1 MTADYS
7 DLRILLV
14 DDQPHVRK
22 YVRDVL
28 ASIGVE
34 QVTEA
39 ASGRAAMQAVTEPG
53 AVFDLILCDLVMA
66 DKDGIETIRAM
77 ASMGLRCA
85 VAILSVEDSRVI
97 ESVGLLAKLGGLN
110 LVGAVSKPL
119 TVEKLVP
126 LLQRTREAVTPSAP
140 VANVVTESEI
150 AEALKKHQFEVA
162 FQPQI
167 QMKSGDCTSV
177 EATLHWKH
185 PRHGVLDSVAL
196 MPLAAGSPAL
206 LAQLTTLTLRESMAA
221 CGRWR
226 ADGHELS
233 VAVNLSPLVFGQLN
247 LPELI
252 EQGATEYEVPAS
264 AVTIEVAETTLIPE
278 SVPAMLEIAAR
289 LRIKGFQLALDEFT
303 GGSSGIQDLLKI
315 PFNELKLSATV
326 VSGVTE
332 SNRKRAVVEAGLAL
346 ARSLKVR
353 AVAVG
358 VQSRPEWNLLA
369 DLGCDLAQGD
379 FLAQPMSGVGLNIWM
394 TKWMLHQ
401 R

>member
-7 DLRILLV
+7 GLRVLIV

-28 ASIGVE
+28 ASVGVG

-39 ASGRAAMQAVTEPG
+39 ESGRSAMQVVTEPG
-53 AVFDLILCDLVMA
+53 AAFDLILCDLVMA
-66 DKDGIETIRAM
+66 DTDGIETIRAL

-85 VAILSVEDSRVI
+85 VAILSVEDPRVI
-97 ESVGLLAKLGGLN
+97 ESAGLLATLGGLH

-126 LLQRTREAVTPSAP
+126 LLQRTRDAAKPTASLVDD
-140 VANVVTESEI
+140 I
-150 AEALKKHQFEVA
+150 AEDELAAALAAHQFDVV

-167 QMKSGDCTSV
+167 AMKSGDCTSV
-177 EATLHWKH
+177 EAMLRWNH
-185 PRHGVLDSVAL
+185 PRHGVIDTAAL
-196 MPLAAGSPAL
+196 LALAAGSPTL
-206 LAQLTTLTLRESMAA
+206 LAQLTMLTLRESMAT

-247 LPELI
+247 LPELV
-252 EQGATEYEVPAS
+252 EQSTVEHHVPAS
-264 AVTIEVAETTLIPE
+264 VVTIEVAETTLSPE

-303 GGSSGIQDLLKI
+303 GGSSGIQELLKI
-315 PFNELKLSATV
+315 PFNELKLSGSV
-326 VSGVTE
+326 VTGVTE
-332 SNRKRAVVEAGLAL
+332 SNRKRAVVEAGMAL
-346 ARSLKVR
+346 ARSLRVR
-353 AVAVG
+353 TVAVG
-358 VQSRPEWNLLA
+358 VQTRPEWNLLLE
-369 DLGCDLAQGD
+369 LGCDAAQGD
-379 FLAQPMSGVGLNIWM
+379 FLARPVSSVGLNIWM
-394 TKWMLHQ
+394 TQWMLHQ